1 MKQINCGKMDLKIVL
16 YVSNVYHRCC
26 TAAGLP
32 LAGAYL
38 HQSNPY
44 SVIFFS
50 IYICT
55 IRSVSSAIL

>member
-38 HQSNPY
+38 HQSNPF

-50 IYICT
+50 
-55 IRSVSSAIL
+55 L